1 MYGKDYKQ
9 NTHPIGF
16 HILYKENEDV
26 MDLSLPPPYGK
37 NWKKGGKVDFMKMK
51 IQTEIQTKAHWEDS
65 DLDVMED
72 QAMYKFNHATSC
84 WCTLK
89 KGRYLIV
96 PSTYKRPTK
105 EELELGAGPFHL
117 SVFGCAEEGNGLE
130 SWELIDAEALN
141 LENKENNIQGQQE
154 TLSSTQNLKNNRRKM
169 HS

>member
-1 MYGKDYKQ
+1 MLV
-9 NTHPIGF
+9 
-16 HILYKENEDV
+16 HI
-26 MDLSLPPPYGK
+26 
-37 NWKKGGKVDFMKMK
+37 
-51 IQTEIQTKAHWEDS
+51 
-65 DLDVMED
+65 
-72 QAMYKFNHATSC
+72 
-84 WCTLK
+84 K

-154 TLSSTQNLKNNRRKM
+154 HLSSTQNLEKQQEKDSQLKKDILYENVREKIIALSKKRNTYL
-169 HS
+169 HSTLYV